1 MIIDFR
7 VQPPFK
13 SFLDIYFYRK
23 RPAVQDPVKFNAFS
37 IGRRESASYVNRS
50 IELFVEEID
59 ASSIDLAVIQG
70 QRSGPKWGAVY
81 ERRHRR
87 ADPALPGS
95 SRRASPGVDPR
106 DPDPP
111 GRDPPQHRGA
121 RLPRHLGASRLERSA
136 AARRRPARLP
146 DLRDGGRARDPDDA
160 HEQPRDRPRHELR
173 DAGVRAARRARLPAV
188 TFIIGHA
195 CWPWTVQA
203 CALAMRCQN
212 VYLMPEI
219 YMHVPNMP
227 GADDYVTAANGYLSH
242 RMLYSSCFPTRSLE
256 QALGDFRRPRDHARV
271 AGADARDRT
280 ARASSGLDTG
290 ADRVTT
296 RQVPRAR
303 RAGGRRR
310 APRMPAAIRAP
321 PTTWTSE
328 RLSESSATANIA
340 ARNGCRFVGER
351 GAGRTDAIERVEPER
366 SSSGSAARRSRR

>member
-70 QRSGPKWGAVY
+70 QRSGPKWGSVSNDDIG
-81 ERRHRR
+81 ELIRRYPDHL
-87 ADPALPGS
+87 AGFA
-95 SRRASPGVDPR
+95 GVDPR

-111 GRDPPQHRGA
+111 GEIRRSIQELGCRGISVLPGWSDPPLHDDD
-121 RLPRHLGASRLERSA
+121 RLVYPIYETAAELEIPVMITSSHVIG
-136 AARRRPARLP
+136 P
-146 DLRDGGRARDPDDA
+146 DMSFAMPEYVQRVALDFP
-160 HEQPRDRPRHELR
+160 QL
-173 DAGVRAARRARLPAV
+173 

-219 YMHVPNMP
+219 YMHVPDMP

-256 QALGDFRRPRDHARV
+256 QALGDFRNLAISPESQALMLGVNGARIL
-271 AGADARDRT
+271 
-280 ARASSGLDTG
+280 GLD
-290 ADRVTT
+290 
-296 RQVPRAR
+296 
-303 RAGGRRR
+303 
-310 APRMPAAIRAP
+310 
-321 PTTWTSE
+321 SE
-328 RLSESSATANIA
+328 
-340 ARNGCRFVGER
+340 
-351 GAGRTDAIERVEPER
+351 D
-366 SSSGSAARRSRR
+366 